1 MYKAIIHAGG
11 KGTRLRP
18 HTLNLPKA
26 LLEVNSYRIVDLSIK
41 PLIDVGIKEFYFTSS
56 YLTELLQDYLTKTYP
71 NLSFTMIIEDEARG
85 RAGAISHALS
95 NNILNEHSKY
105 IILNADDIIDIDIEK
120 LIFQHET
127 SEKYATIVLC
137 NSFMNPYGVVNYNK
151 VGVENFT
158 EKPTMTLPF
167 GQGIHAG
174 MGIFKDLST
183 FKNAEIP
190 SHPEHKI
197 YPKLVETNQLG
208 TYIVKEW
215 QSVNTPDDY
224 TKIKE
229 KYESQIENIPTLK
242 NIQFL
247 NFL

>member
-26 LLEVNSYRIVDLSIK
+26 LLEVNGSRIIDLSIK

-71 NLSFTMIIEDEARG
+71 KLSFTMIIENEARG

-95 NNILNEHSKY
+95 NNILNEYSKY

-120 LIFQHET
+120 LISQHET

-174 MGIFKDLST
+174 LGIFKNLT
-183 FKNAEIP
+183 AFKNAEIP
-190 SHPEHKI
+190 SNPENRI
-197 YPKLVETNQLG
+197 YSELVSKEQLG
-208 TYIVKEW
+208 TYIVNDW
-215 QSVNTPDDY
+215 QSVNTPDEY
-224 TKIKE
+224 SRIKKKFASHVE
-229 KYESQIENIPTLK
+229 PYPNS
-242 NIQFL
+242 
-247 NFL
+247 

>member
-1 MYKAIIHAGG
+1 MYKAIIHSGG

-26 LLEVNSYRIVDLSIK
+26 LLEVNGSRIIDLSIK
-41 PLIDVGIKEFYFTSS
+41 PLIDAGIKEFYFTSS

-71 NLSFTMIIEDEARG
+71 RLSFTMIIEDEARG

-105 IILNADDIIDIDIEK
+105 IILNADDIIDIEIKK
-120 LIFQHET
+120 LISQHET

-151 VGVENFT
+151 LGVENFT

-174 MGIFKDLST
+174 LGIFKNLT
-183 FKNAEIP
+183 AFKNAEIP
-190 SHPEHKI
+190 SNPENRI
-197 YPKLVETNQLG
+197 YPELVSKNQLG
-208 TYIVKEW
+208 TYIVNNW
-215 QSVNTPDDY
+215 QSINTPDEY
-224 TKIKE
+224 SRIK
-229 KYESQIENIPTLK
+229 KKFASQVEHYPNS
-242 NIQFL
+242 
-247 NFL
+247 

>member
-1 MYKAIIHAGG
+1 MYKAIIHSGG

-26 LLEVNSYRIVDLSIK
+26 LLEVNGSRIIDLSIK

-71 NLSFTMIIEDEARG
+71 SLSFTMIIEDEVRG
-85 RAGAISHALS
+85 RAGAISHALA

-105 IILNADDIIDIDIEK
+105 IILNADDIIDIEIKK
-120 LIFQHET
+120 LIAQHET

-137 NSFMNPYGVVNYNK
+137 NSFMNPYGVVNYTK

-174 MGIFKDLST
+174 LGIFKNLT
-183 FKNAEIP
+183 AFKNAEIP
-190 SHPEHKI
+190 SNPENRI
-197 YPKLVETNQLG
+197 YPELVSKEQLG
-208 TYIVKEW
+208 TYIVNDW
-215 QSVNTPDDY
+215 QSVNTPAEY
-224 TKIKE
+224 SRIKKKFASHVE
-229 KYESQIENIPTLK
+229 PYPNS
-242 NIQFL
+242 
-247 NFL
+247 

>member
-1 MYKAIIHAGG
+1 MYKAIIHSGG

-26 LLEVNSYRIVDLSIK
+26 LLEVNGSRIIDLSIK

-71 NLSFTMIIEDEARG
+71 NLSFTMIIEDKARG

-120 LIFQHET
+120 LISQHET
-127 SEKYATIVLC
+127 SKKYATIVLC
-137 NSFMNPYGVVNYNK
+137 NSFRNPYGVVNYNK

-174 MGIFKDLST
+174 LGIFKNLT
-183 FKNAEIP
+183 AFKNAEIP
-190 SHPEHKI
+190 SNPENRI
-197 YPKLVETNQLG
+197 YPELVSKKQLG
-208 TYIVKEW
+208 IYIVTDW
-215 QSVNTPDDY
+215 QSLNTPDEY
-224 TKIKE
+224 SRIK
-229 KYESQIENIPTLK
+229 KKFASQVEHYPNS
-242 NIQFL
+242 
-247 NFL
+247 

>member
-26 LLEVNSYRIVDLSIK
+26 LLEVNGSRIIDLSIK

-71 NLSFTMIIEDEARG
+71 RLSFTMIIEDEARG

-105 IILNADDIIDIDIEK
+105 IILNADDIIDIEIKK
-120 LIFQHET
+120 LISQHET

-151 VGVENFT
+151 LGVENFT

-174 MGIFKDLST
+174 LGIFKNLT
-183 FKNAEIP
+183 AFKNAEIP
-190 SHPEHKI
+190 SNPENRI
-197 YPKLVETNQLG
+197 YSELVSKEQLG
-208 TYIVKEW
+208 TYIVNDW
-215 QSVNTPDDY
+215 QSVNTPDEY
-224 TKIKE
+224 SRIKKKFASHVE
-229 KYESQIENIPTLK
+229 PYPNS
-242 NIQFL
+242 
-247 NFL
+247 

>member
-26 LLEVNSYRIVDLSIK
+26 LLEVNGSRIIDLSIK
-41 PLIDVGIKEFYFTSS
+41 PLIDAGVEEFYFTSS
-56 YLTELLQDYLTKTYP
+56 YLTELLQAYLTETYP
-71 NLSFTMIIEDEARG
+71 ELSFTMIIEDEARG

-95 NNILNEHSKY
+95 NKILDEHSKC
-105 IILNADDIIDIDIEK
+105 IILNADDIIDINIEK
-120 LIFQHET
+120 LISQHET

-151 VGVENFT
+151 LGVENFT

-174 MGIFKDLST
+174 LGIFKNLSM
-183 FKNAEIP
+183 FKDAEIP
-190 SHPEHKI
+190 SHPENKI
-197 YPKLVETNQLG
+197 YPELVAKEQLG
-208 TYIVKEW
+208 TYIVNDW
-215 QSVNTPDDY
+215 QSVNTPDEY
-224 TKIKE
+224 SRIKK
-229 KYESQIENIPTLK
+229 KYASQVEHYPDS
-242 NIQFL
+242 
-247 NFL
+247 

>member
-26 LLEVNSYRIVDLSIK
+26 LLEVNGSKIIDISIK
-41 PLIDVGIKEFYFTSS
+41 PLIDAGITEFYFTSS
-56 YLTELLQDYLTKTYP
+56 YLTEMLQVYLSETYP
-71 NLSFTMIIEDEARG
+71 DLSFTMIIEDESRG

-120 LIFQHET
+120 LISQHET
-127 SEKYATIVLC
+127 SDNHATIVLC
-137 NSFMNPYGVVNYNK
+137 NSFMNPYGVVNYTKN
-151 VGVENFT
+151 GVENFT

-174 MGIFKDLST
+174 LGIFKNLSI
-183 FKNAEIP
+183 FKDAEIP
-190 SHPEHKI
+190 SNPENKI
-197 YPKLVETNQLG
+197 YPKLAENNQLG
-208 TYIVKEW
+208 TYIVNDW
-215 QSVNTPDDY
+215 QSVNTPDEY
-224 TKIKE
+224 SRIKKKFASHVE
-229 KYESQIENIPTLK
+229 PYPNS
-242 NIQFL
+242 
-247 NFL
+247 

>member
-26 LLEVNSYRIVDLSIK
+26 LLEVNDSKIIDISMK
-41 PLIDVGIKEFYFTSS
+41 PLIDAGIKEFYFTSS

-71 NLSFTMIIEDEARG
+71 DLSFTMIIENEARG

-120 LIFQHET
+120 LILQHENSKKHT
-127 SEKYATIVLC
+127 TIVLC
-137 NSFMNPYGVVNYNK
+137 NSFMNPYGVVNYTKN
-151 VGVENFT
+151 GVENFT

-174 MGIFKDLST
+174 LGIFKNLSI
-183 FKNAEIP
+183 FKDAKIP
-190 SHPEHKI
+190 SHPENKI
-197 YPKLVETNQLG
+197 YPELVSKEQLG
-208 TYIVKEW
+208 TYIVPSW
-215 QSVNTPDDY
+215 QSVNTPDEY
-224 TKIKE
+224 ARIKK
-229 KYESQIENIPTLK
+229 KYSAQLK
-242 NIQFL
+242 HYPNS
-247 NFL
+247 